1 MIPKTGHVDFISS
14 KYLVK
19 ICGLENL
26 VGMIRWGVA
35 GKADCR
41 PLGGRQEMGPGSRA
55 GQGAASKLQEI
66 ASYWLP
72 LKTLSVTVQV
82 FCD

>member
-1 MIPKTGHVDFISS
+1 MYDQ
-14 KYLVK
+14 
-19 ICGLENL
+19 
-26 VGMIRWGVA
+26 MGVA

-72 LKTLSVTVQV
+72 GKTLSVTVQV
-82 FCD
+82 FCDLNWLLKYFPYI